1 MTLPARSRAPVA
13 ACDWSLALIRF
24 GESKRRIERQRGGL
38 PGVDAAV
45 PVLDV
50 RRLSRQRTLSGTQ
63 IRQGD
68 QLVISD
74 VVRAEC
80 WREVDVRHPGGAVG
94 RPWTRLIHAATP
106 IGARE
111 YSRSNPP
118 SLCSQITG
126 PDVPTASERAIG
138 VRNSSPRW
146 GRASL

>member
-1 MTLPARSRAPVA
+1 VGVGDLRRRR
-13 ACDWSLALIRF
+13 LAVDRDRMGNEHSYSPIFRLATSPSIQQLGRCRF
-24 GESKRRIERQRGGL
+24 G
-38 PGVDAAV
+38 V
-45 PVLDV
+45 
-50 RRLSRQRTLSGTQ
+50 SGTQ

-80 WREVDVRHPGGAVG
+80 SREVDVRHRGGAVG
-94 RPWTRLIHAATP
+94 RPWTRLIHAATA

-118 SLCSQITG
+118 SLSSQITG
-126 PDVPTASERAIG
+126 PDVPTGSERAIG